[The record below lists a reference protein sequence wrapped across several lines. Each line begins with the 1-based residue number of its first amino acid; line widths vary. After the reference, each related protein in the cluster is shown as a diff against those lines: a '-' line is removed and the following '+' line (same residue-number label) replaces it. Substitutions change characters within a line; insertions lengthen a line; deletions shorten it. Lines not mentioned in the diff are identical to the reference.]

1 MIAKFR
7 GLKSAVIG
15 PKRLMDLT
23 LINDP
28 FFWVCAVFA
37 VITTGISK
45 GGLGG
50 LGIFAVPVMS
60 LAISPVQAAGIMLP
74 ILIVMDWTSVSA
86 YRKHWDKRVL
96 ILTLPGAIIGI
107 VIGGF
112 LARYVNEDFVR
123 IAVALIALGFV
134 AYALTKELVLNNEGL
149 SRLAGH
155 RPAGFI
161 AGTVA
166 GFTSFIAHAGGP
178 PFQAYAIPQRLEKRI
193 YAGTAVMFFTVVNA
207 VKLIPYAMLGQFD
220 KTNLSTSLVL
230 IPIAP
235 IGVLIGVWLIKRIDE
250 KVFFRVLY
258 ALLVL
263 VGIKLLFD
271 GLA

>member
-1 MIAKFR
+1 MS
-7 GLKSAVIG
+7 LS
-15 PKRLMDLT
+15 
-23 LINDP
+23 LIDNP
-28 FFWVCAVFA
+28 MFWICAVFA

-60 LAISPVQAAGIMLP
+60 LTISPVQAAGIMLP
-74 ILIVMDWTSVSA
+74 ILIVMDWISLAA

-96 ILTLPGAIIGI
+96 LLTLPGAVIGIIIG
-107 VIGGF
+107 GL
-112 LARYVNEDFVR
+112 LARYVNDDFVR

-134 AYALTKELVLNNEGL
+134 AYVVTKEMILKSQKL
-149 SRLAGH
+149 SRLAGN
-155 RPAGFI
+155 RPAGFL
-161 AGTVA
+161 AGTAA

-178 PFQAYAIPQRLEKRI
+178 PFQAFAIPQGLEKRI

-220 KTNLSTSLVL
+220 KTNLSASLVL
-230 IPIAP
+230 IPLAP
-235 IGVLIGVWLIKRIDE
+235 IGVLMGVWLIKRIDE

-258 ALLVL
+258 VLLVC
-263 VGIKLLFD
+263 VGVKLLYD
-271 GLA
+271 GLT

>member
-1 MIAKFR
+1 MS
-7 GLKSAVIG
+7 LS
-15 PKRLMDLT
+15 
-23 LINDP
+23 LIPDP
-28 FFWVCAVFA
+28 LFWICAVFA

-50 LGIFAVPVMS
+50 LGILAVPVMS
-60 LAISPVQAAGIMLP
+60 LTISPVQAAGIMLP
-74 ILIVMDWTSVSA
+74 ILIVMDWTSVTA

-96 ILTLPGAIIGI
+96 WLTLPGAVIGI
-107 VIGGF
+107 VLGGF
-112 LARYVNEDFVR
+112 LARYVDDDFVR

-134 AYALTKELVLNNEGL
+134 AYVVTKKLLFKSGKL
-149 SRLAGH
+149 SRLVGN
-155 RPAGFI
+155 RSVGFI
-161 AGTVA
+161 AGMAA

-178 PFQAYAIPQRLEKRI
+178 PFQAYAIPQGLEKRI

-230 IPIAP
+230 IPLAP

-250 KVFFRVLY
+250 TVFFRVIY
-258 ALLVL
+258 VLLVC
-263 VGIKLLFD
+263 VGVKLLYD
-271 GLA
+271 GLT

>member
-1 MIAKFR
+1 M
-7 GLKSAVIG
+7 
-15 PKRLMDLT
+15 
-23 LINDP
+23 
-28 FFWVCAVFA
+28 FWICAVFA

-60 LAISPVQAAGIMLP
+60 LTISPVQAAGIMLP
-74 ILIVMDWTSVSA
+74 ILIVMDWISLAA

-96 ILTLPGAIIGI
+96 LLTLPGAVIGIIIG
-107 VIGGF
+107 GL
-112 LARYVNEDFVR
+112 LARYVNDDFVR

-134 AYALTKELVLNNEGL
+134 AYVVTKEMILKSQKL
-149 SRLAGH
+149 SRLAGN
-155 RPAGFI
+155 RPAGFL
-161 AGTVA
+161 AGTAA

-178 PFQAYAIPQRLEKRI
+178 PFQAFAIPQGLEKRI

-220 KTNLSTSLVL
+220 KTNLSASLVL
-230 IPIAP
+230 IPLAP
-235 IGVLIGVWLIKRIDE
+235 IGVLMGVWLIKRIDE

-258 ALLVL
+258 VLLVC
-263 VGIKLLFD
+263 VGVKLLYD
-271 GLA
+271 GLT